1 MSADPITIT
10 PLAYSIENAAK
21 AVGLSK
27 ATVERAVSTGE
38 LTVSKIGSRTLIPV
52 WALENW
58 LRENT
63 ERRGGK

>member
-38 LTVSKIGSRTLIPV
+38 LTVSKIARL
-52 WALENW
+52 A
-58 LRENT
+58 R
-63 ERRGGK
+63 KAAK